1 MPETAVLTRPLPWTS
16 PEFRLAIEAAPTAMV
31 LIDQTGQI
39 VLVNAHTAEL
49 FGYAREEL
57 VGMRVE
63 QLVPER
69 SRARHP
75 AFRSAYFEEPRA
87 RLMGA
92 GRDLHA
98 LRKDGSEVP
107 VEIGLNPIDTA
118 EGRFVLSSIIDI
130 TERKRSL
137 EQFRMAIEA
146 APTGMIM
153 VDRRGTIV
161 LVNAHVE
168 KLFGYTR
175 EELVGRSMEVLVP
188 ERFRDRHPAY
198 RNAFSAE
205 PQARP
210 MGAGRDLFGLRKDGS
225 EVPLEIAL
233 NPLRTTAGEFVLSSV
248 ADITERKRAERE
260 RETMLGE
267 LQRLNAEL
275 EGRVEVRTA
284 ELSAALR
291 DREILLQEVHH
302 RVKNNLQII
311 SSLVNMQARK
321 LEAGPSRDALRECQT
336 RVQAIAL
343 IHERLYQSQDY
354 SRVPLSDYVRSLAAS
369 VFNATGTALRGVELE
384 FAIDDVSLTV
394 DKAIPCGLVL
404 NELIT
409 NALKHAFRDGR
420 PGRLL
425 VELVRTEGGLIR
437 LAVRDDGVGLPA
449 DFQKQRGH
457 SLGIQ
462 LVTTLAEQLDAS
474 LTISSDGGASFELEF
489 AAS

>member
-1 MPETAVLTRPLPWTS
+1 MPDQSPSKRPLPWTS

-31 LIDQTGQI
+31 LIDQTGRI

-49 FGYAREEL
+49 FGYARDEL

-75 AFRSAYFEEPRA
+75 AFRSAYFEEPQA

-118 EGRFVLSSIIDI
+118 DGRFVLSSIIDI

-153 VDRRGTIV
+153 VDGRGTIV
-161 LVNAHVE
+161 LINAHVE

-198 RNAFSAE
+198 RHGFSTK

-233 NPLRTTAGEFVLSSV
+233 NPLRTTEGEFVLSSV

-260 RETMLGE
+260 RETMLNE

-291 DREILLQEVHH
+291 DREVLLQEVHH

-369 VFNATGTALRGVELE
+369 IFNATGTALRGVELE

-420 PGRLL
+420 SGKLQ
-425 VELVRTEGGLIR
+425 VELARTDDELIR
-437 LAVRDDGVGLPA
+437 LAVRDDGVGLPP

-462 LVTTLAEQLDAS
+462 LVSTLAEQLDAS
-474 LTISSDGGASFELEF
+474 LTISSERGASFELVF
-489 AAS
+489 AAT